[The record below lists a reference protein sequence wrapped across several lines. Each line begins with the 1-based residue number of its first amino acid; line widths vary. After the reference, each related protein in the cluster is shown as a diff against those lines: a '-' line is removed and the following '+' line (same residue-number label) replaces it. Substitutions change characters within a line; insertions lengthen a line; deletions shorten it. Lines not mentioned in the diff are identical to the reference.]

1 MRELAIGDIHGC
13 ARSFE
18 SLLGLIQPQPDD
30 TIVLLGDYIDR
41 GPDSRRV
48 IDLILE
54 LQQRCTV
61 IALTGNHEV
70 MLKQAAIDPVAMKDW
85 LRYGGLETL
94 RSYGKGS
101 RPANI
106 SEIPPAHWQFF
117 REQTLDY
124 WETEERIFVHASL
137 DPTMDLDEQ
146 PEILLFWQTFAE
158 PTVHKSGKQII
169 CGHTAQTSG
178 LPAVFD
184 NGVCIDTWV
193 YGKGWLT
200 CLDTRAYTAIQ
211 TNERG
216 QHRMLRIPE
225 WRRKGDR

>member
-13 ARSFE
+13 VRSFE
-18 SLLGLIQPQPDD
+18 TLLGLIKPQPSD

-61 IALTGNHEV
+61 IALTGNHEI
-70 MLKQAAIDPVAMKDW
+70 MLRQAAVDPIAMKDW

-94 RSYGKGS
+94 RSYGRHG

-106 SEIPPAHWQFF
+106 GEIPANHWQFF

-124 WETEERIFVHASL
+124 WETDERIFVHASL
-137 DPTMDLDEQ
+137 DPKFDMDEQ
-146 PEILLFWQTFAE
+146 PEWLLFWQTFLE
-158 PTVHKSGKQII
+158 PTIHKTGKQII

-184 NGVCIDTWV
+184 YGICIDTWV
-193 YGKGWLT
+193 YGRGWLT
-200 CLDTRAYTAIQ
+200 CLDTREQ
-211 TNERG
+211 TFVQANERG
-216 QHRMLRIPE
+216 QTRSMRIPE
-225 WRRKGDR
+225 WRRKGER

>member
-13 ARSFE
+13 VRSFE
-18 SLLGLIQPQPDD
+18 ALLGLIKPQASD
-30 TIVLLGDYIDR
+30 TIILLGDYIDR
-41 GPDSRRV
+41 GPESRRV

-61 IALTGNHEV
+61 IALTGNHEI
-70 MLKQAAIDPVAMKDW
+70 MLRKAALDPNAMKDW

-94 RSYGKGS
+94 RSYGRNG

-106 SEIPPAHWQFF
+106 AELPENHWHFF

-137 DPTMDLDEQ
+137 DPKLDLDEQ
-146 PEILLFWQTFAE
+146 PEHLLFWQPFIE
-158 PTVHKSGKQII
+158 PTVHKSGKQIV

-178 LPAVFD
+178 LPAVFEH
-184 NGVCIDTWV
+184 GICIDTWV
-193 YGKGWLT
+193 YGRGWLT
-200 CLDTRAYTAIQ
+200 CLDTREQTAIQ

-216 QHRMLRIPE
+216 QTRTLRIPE